1 MILFVVQL
9 CQKILLIRYWQFPDL
24 ERLICRLCYREWLVK
39 KKKHI
44 VPWKRTKLTFVRFTE
59 NSLRHIQEKVVRDF
73 AVISTNSMHFQISCF
88 RLSLPQYIYGSLL
101 LKRGEKH
108 ILSIF
113 ARRRCPLFY
122 ISNGKRNSCLQTC
135 FLRSST
141 SPPPLP
147 LPCVSVDNCPSVWSD
162 FNPRMVSGLEFYSS
176 SSVNSPWKK
185 DTDLLRHVSA
195 DNCPLVRLQLK
206 DIAQNCSNLNVYLR
220 SRRFMRSSLMFFCDY
235 VWSAQYSTSIDDTS
249 AILRREF
256 LTFKSVNLAF

>member
-1 MILFVVQL
+1 M
-9 CQKILLIRYWQFPDL
+9 
-24 ERLICRLCYREWLVK
+24 
-39 KKKHI
+39 
-44 VPWKRTKLTFVRFTE
+44 
-59 NSLRHIQEKVVRDF
+59 VRDF

-113 ARRRCPLFY
+113 ARRRCLLFY
-122 ISNGKRNSCLQTC
+122 ISNGKRNSCLRTC
-135 FLRSST
+135 FLRSS
-141 SPPPLP
+141 PPSLP
-147 LPCVSVDNCPSVWSD
+147 LFRRVYLSTIVRQCERD

-185 DTDLLRHVSA
+185 DADLLRHVSA

-206 DIAQNCSNLNVYLR
+206 DIAQNCSNLNAYLR

-235 VWSAQYSTSIDDTS
+235 VWSARYSTSIDDTS